1 MKGKKRIAIY
11 MRCSKYT
18 GDKFKEKYS
27 KLFGYVKSK
36 RTWELVEVFYDNAP
50 SKWATCPKELQRL
63 LDEAEQGRF
72 DIIVIEKLE
81 ILSAY
86 AKKRI
91 DISRTLEKNGVTL
104 VTLFCA
110 QREQRRAEKTRALLQ
125 YELVE
130 DALKRAE
137 CLTDE
142 QFISLSKDKSKE
154 FTNYINESFE
164 EILHGEE
171 ELPYKKVIGIHVGNK
186 VCCIPLTSR
195 SLLVL
200 RDSIEILQRSI
211 E

>member
-1 MKGKKRIAIY
+1 MKKKRVVIY

-18 GDKFKEKYS
+18 GEKFKEKYT
-27 KLFGYVKSK
+27 KLFGYVKTK
-36 RTWELVEVFYDNAP
+36 PNWELVEIYYDNAP
-50 SKWATCPKELQRL
+50 GKWTRCPQELQRL
-63 LDEAEQGRF
+63 LDEAEQSRF
-72 DIIVIEKLE
+72 DIVVIEKLE
-81 ILSAY
+81 TISAY
-86 AKKRI
+86 SKKRI
-91 DISRTLEKNGVTL
+91 DISRSLEKNGVTL

-125 YELVE
+125 YEMVE

-137 CLTDE
+137 CLTKE
-142 QFISLSKDKSKE
+142 QFISQSKE
-154 FTNYINESFE
+154 NTKAFMEYIDESFE
-164 EILHGEE
+164 EILHSEE
-171 ELPYKKVIGIHVGNK
+171 ELPNKKIIGIHVGNK